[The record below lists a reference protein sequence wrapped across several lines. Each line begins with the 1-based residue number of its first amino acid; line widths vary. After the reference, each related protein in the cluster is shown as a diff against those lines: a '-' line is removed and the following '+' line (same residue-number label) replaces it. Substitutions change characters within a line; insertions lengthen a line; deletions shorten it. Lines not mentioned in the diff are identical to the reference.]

1 VRGCKRCTARC
12 WPGRCAGARSSLL
25 AARLLVANAAFL
37 ATRLGSEFVPRLREG
52 TLVINTVRLAG
63 VSLDESVRYGT
74 PDRARLLER
83 FPDEIERVWTRTG
96 TAEVA
101 TDPMG
106 LELSDVFIT

>member
-1 VRGCKRCTARC
+1 MLLG
-12 WPGRCAGARSSLL
+12 GAGY
-25 AARLLVANAAFL
+25 L
-37 ATRLGSEFVPRLREG
+37 ATQLGSEFVPRLREG
-52 TLVINTVRLAG
+52 SIVINTVRLAG

-74 PDRARLLER
+74 RIERHLLAS

-106 LELSDVFIT
+106 IELSDVFITLRPRGEWTRAKTQADLVDLMKKVL